1 MHIEIE
7 LFGKYKHNKVN
18 LLSCVSSG
26 TSIGILIGYGIFLV
40 KKLFWFLIHYDYFQK
55 YFRLVLSMW
64 NNIFKY
70 IIN

>member
-26 TSIGILIGYGIFLV
+26 TSIGILIGYGIFFA
-40 KKLFWFLIHYDYFQK
+40 KKLF
-55 YFRLVLSMW
+55 
-64 NNIFKY
+64 
-70 IIN
+70 